1 MRFLAPIAIL
11 LGVIVGQESTP
22 AAANGVADRT
32 FGRLSEA
39 AFATIQGRRLLE
51 LPLPG
56 LSDVVAPLRLAT
68 DAYSAP
74 KAVPPNGAPS
84 VPGAA
89 TAPTTT
95 PATTSATTPPATS
108 TAVPATN
115 TGTVG
120 SSGAPAVAPTT
131 EGTAAAAPVVPA
143 ADVYKP
149 PSVEVAPGGITIYRG
164 SGSP

>member
-11 LGVIVGQESTP
+11 LGAIIGQDSMP
-22 AAANGVADRT
+22 AAAHGVADRT
-32 FGRLSEA
+32 FGRVNET

-51 LPLPG
+51 LPLSG
-56 LSDVVAPLRLAT
+56 LSDLAAPLRLAT

-74 KAVPPNGAPS
+74 KAVPPGGAPS
-84 VPGAA
+84 VPAAA

-95 PATTSATTPPATS
+95 PATTTATTPPATS
-108 TAVPATN
+108 TTVPATD
-115 TGTVG
+115 TGTDG
-120 SSGAPAVAPTT
+120 LSGAPAVAPAAD
-131 EGTAAAAPVVPA
+131 GTATAAPVVPA
-143 ADVYKP
+143 VDVYKP